1 MKIIINTQ
9 TKTIKEKR
17 HKQDIEMNPVELEKI
32 IANQMAIVIA
42 TQAHKTYK
50 TAEVREAYI
59 DMIADTAKKF
69 IVKLENHISPEERLL
84 RNIFGEDTLDDD
96 KEYGEVTDED

>member
-1 MKIIINTQ
+1 MKLIINT
-9 TKTIKEKR
+9 KTRKITEKK
-17 HKQDIEMNPVELEKI
+17 HKSDSEMNPVELEKI
-32 IANQMAIVIA
+32 IANQIAIVIA

-50 TAEVREAYI
+50 KAEVREAYV
-59 DMIADTAKKF
+59 DMIADVAKKF

-96 KEYGEVTDED
+96 KEYGGNEE